1 MKRIL
6 VNATQPEELR
16 VAMVDG
22 QELYDLDIELTGD
35 KQRKANIYK
44 AKIVR
49 IEPSLEAAFVDY
61 GVPRH
66 GFLPFREIAP
76 GYYRSKNAATI
87 QEAVRSGQELI
98 VQVTQDE
105 RSNKGAALTTFPS
118 LPGRYLVLT
127 PNNPRS
133 GGISR
138 QIEGED
144 RENLQKIAQQ
154 LRPLE
159 GGGVIVRTASIGRSV
174 EELQWDLD
182 NQARLWEAILHAS
195 EKDAPFLIYSDN
207 DAIVRALRDNL
218 RDDIDEVLIDRPDI
232 YEQAVGFVERMAPQY
247 RRRLQLYEDATPLFT
262 HYQIESQI
270 ETVHDRVV
278 RLPSGGTLAI
288 DRTEALVS
296 IDINSARAT
305 RGSDIEVTALNTNL
319 EAAAEAARQLRLRD
333 LGGLVV
339 IDFIDMASS
348 ANQKK
353 VENELRDQVRKDRAR
368 VQLGR
373 ISRFGML
380 ELSRQ
385 RLRAAL
391 GESTHVTCPRCDGHG
406 SVRTVR
412 SLALSVLRLLEEEA
426 MKANTGMVVA
436 ELPIETSAY
445 LLNEKR
451 DGIDEIAERCGV
463 RVRLLPDA
471 RLQTPHYRIARVRDD
486 DPQLDRPFDYDRF
499 AEAPAQEAA
508 GRGGG
513 RQAPARQRPAAKPA
527 IDVAEHIVAPPRPGA
542 LKRLLHTFGG
552 WFQAAPPAP
561 PAAAAKT
568 PASASSAA
576 ASSAAASSS
585 TRRRRGGRSRRRP
598 HEAGREAGGETR
610 RAAKQSADG
619 NGARSGG
626 GGDGD
631 SSGAGEG
638 GKRRSR
644 GRRGGR
650 GRRRGREGGREAA
663 GGEQREQSRGA
674 RRSGGGSAPAP
685 QPDDIGNRAPEA
697 PPEPPPPQ
705 DDIGNRAAPPPAAGE
720 RPAPAEP
727 PR

>member
-22 QELYDLDIELTGD
+22 QDLYDLDIELTGD
-35 KQRKANIYK
+35 KRRKSNIYK
-44 AKIVR
+44 AKVVR
-49 IEPSLEAAFVDY
+49 VEPSLEAAFVDY

-76 GYYRSKNAATI
+76 GYFRNKGAATI

-98 VQVTQDE
+98 VQVVQDE
-105 RSNKGAALTTFPS
+105 RSNKGAALTTYPS

-127 PNNPRS
+127 PNNTRT

-144 RENLQKIAQQ
+144 RDKLQQLVQQ
-154 LRPLE
+154 LRPIE
-159 GGGVIVRTASIGRSV
+159 GGGVIVRTAGIGRSI

-182 NQARLWEAILHAS
+182 NQVRLWEAILHAS

-218 RDDIDEVLIDRPDI
+218 RDDIDEVLVDQAEVYQQAID
-232 YEQAVGFVERMAPQY
+232 FVERMAPQY
-247 RRRLQLYEDATPLFT
+247 RQCLQLYQGTAPLFS

-339 IDFIDMASS
+339 IDFIDMASV

-353 VENELRDQVRKDRAR
+353 VENELREQVRKDRAR
-368 VQLGR
+368 VRLGR

-385 RLRAAL
+385 RLRSAL

-412 SLALSVLRLLEEEA
+412 SLALSILRLLEEEA
-426 MKANTGMVVA
+426 MKPNTGMVVA

-451 DGIDEIAERCGV
+451 DGIDEIAERHAV
-463 RVRLLPDA
+463 RIRLLPDA
-471 RLQTPHYRIARVRDD
+471 RLHTPHYRLARLRDD
-486 DPQLDRPFDYDRF
+486 DPQLERPFDYEQLTASPGQPPADR
-499 AEAPAQEAA
+499 AQA
-508 GRGGG
+508 RP
-513 RQAPARQRPAAKPA
+513 APARARAAAEPA
-527 IDVAEHIVAPPRPGA
+527 IDVTQHIAAPPRPGA
-542 LKRLLHTFGG
+542 LRRMLQAVSG
-552 WFQAAPPAP
+552 WFAFGPSAK
-561 PAAAAKT
+561 PAAAAV
-568 PASASSAA
+568 PADETAA
-576 ASSAAASSS
+576 PSP
-585 TRRRRGGRSRRRP
+585 RRRRGGRSRRRP
-598 HEAGREAGGETR
+598 QEAGTEARRETGRETGGEARRAERGGETKEAGRGRG
-610 RAAKQSADG
+610 Q
-619 NGARSGG
+619 
-626 GGDGD
+626 
-631 SSGAGEG
+631 
-638 GKRRSR
+638 RSR

-650 GRRRGREGGREAA
+650 GRRRPREAGQETGGNGQTAQA
-663 GGEQREQSRGA
+663 GGA
-674 RRSGGGSAPAP
+674 RRRSGETRAAPAAGDP
-685 QPDDIGNRAPEA
+685 GNRAPTPAPKPPPVPDDIGNRAENG
-697 PPEPPPPQ
+697 PPPAPPPPG
-705 DDIGNRAAPPPAAGE
+705 D
-720 RPAPAEP
+720 
-727 PR
+727 

>member
-22 QELYDLDIELTGD
+22 QDLYDLDIELTGD
-35 KQRKANIYK
+35 EHRKANIYK

-76 GYYRSKNAATI
+76 GYFRSKNPAAI

-144 RENLQKIAQQ
+144 RENLQKATQQ
-154 LRPLE
+154 LRPPE
-159 GGGVIVRTASIGRSV
+159 GGGVIVRTAGIGRSV

-218 RDDIDEVLIDRPDI
+218 RDDIDEVLIDRPEI
-232 YEQAVGFVERMAPQY
+232 YEQAVAFVERMAPQY
-247 RRRLQLYEDATPLFT
+247 LQRLQLYEDTTPLFS
-262 HYQIESQI
+262 HYRIESQI

-348 ANQKK
+348 ANQRK
-353 VENELRDQVRKDRAR
+353 VENELSEQVRKDRAR
-368 VQLGR
+368 VRLGR

-385 RLRAAL
+385 RLRSAL

-412 SLALSVLRLLEEEA
+412 SLALSVLRLIEEEA
-426 MKANTGMVVA
+426 MKPNTGMVVA
-436 ELPIETSAY
+436 ELPLETSAY

-451 DGIDEIAERCGV
+451 DGIDEIAERHAV
-463 RVRLLPDA
+463 RIRLLPDA
-471 RLQTPHYRIARVRDD
+471 RLHTPHYRLARLRDD
-486 DPQLDRPFDYDRF
+486 DPQLERPFDYEQLT
-499 AEAPAQEAA
+499 AAPAREAA

-513 RQAPARQRPAAKPA
+513 RQAPARPRPAAKPA
-527 IDVAEHIVAPPRPGA
+527 VDVTQHLAAPPRPARPARPGA
-542 LKRLLHTFGG
+542 LKRMVQAVSG
-552 WFQAAPPAP
+552 WFASEPDAK
-561 PAAAAKT
+561 PAAAA
-568 PASASSAA
+568 PADEAPAPA
-576 ASSAAASSS
+576 Q
-585 TRRRRGGRSRRRP
+585 RRRRGGRGRRRP
-598 HEAGREAGGETR
+598 REAGAGAQRETGRETDREAAGEPR
-610 RAAKQSADG
+610 RAE
-619 NGARSGG
+619 RGG
-626 GGDGD
+626 ESRE
-631 SSGAGEG
+631 SSGRARGP
-638 GKRRSR
+638 RSR

-650 GRRRGREGGREAA
+650 GRRRPREAGQEA
-663 GGEQREQSRGA
+663 GGNGRTAQAGGA
-674 RRSGGGSAPAP
+674 RRRGGEARDAPAAGDPGNRAAAPAP
-685 QPDDIGNRAPEA
+685 KPPPVPDDIGNRAE
-697 PPEPPPPQ
+697 
-705 DDIGNRAAPPPAAGE
+705 NAPPPA
-720 RPAPAEP
+720 P
-727 PR
+727 PPPGD

>member
-6 VNATQPEELR
+6 VNSTQPEELR

-35 KQRKANIYK
+35 KRRKANIYK

-76 GYYRSKNAATI
+76 GYFRTKGATTI

-98 VQVTQDE
+98 VQVAQDE

-144 RENLQKIAQQ
+144 RDKLQEVLQQ
-154 LRPLE
+154 LRPIE

-195 EKDAPFLIYSDN
+195 EKDAPLLIYSDN

-218 RDDIDEVLIDRPDI
+218 RDDIDEVLIDHPEV
-232 YEQAVGFVERMAPQY
+232 YEQALSFVDRMAPQY
-247 RRRLQLYEDATPLFT
+247 RQRLQLYEGATPLFN

-339 IDFIDMASS
+339 IDFIDMASA

-353 VENELRDQVRKDRAR
+353 VENELREQVRKDRAR
-368 VQLGR
+368 VQIGR

-385 RLRAAL
+385 RLRSAL
-391 GESTHVTCPRCDGHG
+391 GESTHITCPRCEGHG

-412 SLALSVLRLLEEEA
+412 SLALSVLRLMEEEA
-426 MKANTGMVVA
+426 MKPNTGMVVA

-451 DGIDEIAERCGV
+451 DGIDEIAERHAV
-463 RVRLLPDA
+463 RIQLLPDS
-471 RLQTPHYRIARVRDD
+471 RLHTPHYRIARVRDD
-486 DPQLDRPFDYDRF
+486 DPQLSRSFDYEQLS
-499 AEAPAQEAA
+499 AAPAQSPA
-508 GRGGG
+508 GRAGAG
-513 RQAPARQRPAAKPA
+513 RVPARPAAEPA
-527 IDVAEHIVAPPRPGA
+527 VDVAEHIVAPPQAGA
-542 LKRLLHTFGG
+542 LRRMLQTLGG
-552 WFQAAPPAP
+552 WFATSPRPE
-561 PAAAAKT
+561 PAAT
-568 PASASSAA
+568 PADEAP
-576 ASSAAASSS
+576 ASSS
-585 TRRRRGGRSRRRP
+585 SSRRRRGGRGGRGQRRP
-598 HEAGREAGGETR
+598 REAGRETGSRETGGREAGSREAGSRETGGREAASETQRSGSAERSGSAGET
-610 RAAKQSADG
+610 KPG
-619 NGARSGG
+619 GA
-626 GGDGD
+626 
-631 SSGAGEG
+631 
-638 GKRRSR
+638 RRSR

-650 GRRRGREGGREAA
+650 GRRRPREAGQETAGNGQAARA
-663 GGEQREQSRGA
+663 GGP
-674 RRSGGGSAPAP
+674 RRRAENAPAAP
-685 QPDDIGNRAPEA
+685 PPDGVGNRAPEAAPEPPPVPDDIGNRVP
-697 PPEPPPPQ
+697 
-705 DDIGNRAAPPPAAGE
+705 DSPPPASGD
-720 RPAPAEP
+720 
-727 PR
+727 